1 MVDRGLSPLLVQG
14 RLTIIC
20 REFTCYW
27 TCIDVGFRTRVEDN
41 HFVDP
46 RMLVTTLEDISTLT
60 QPHLPDD
67 WTEIDSTAVD
77 TVRVLA
83 ADAVQ
88 KTGNGHPG
96 TAMSLAP
103 LAYTLF
109 QRTMRHDPGDT
120 HWLGRDR
127 FVLSAGHSSLTLYIQ
142 LYLGGF
148 GLELSD
154 IESLRTWGS
163 KTPGHPEFRHTIGV
177 EITTGPLGQ
186 GLASAVGMAMASRYE
201 RGLFDPDAAAGTS
214 PFDHHI
220 YVIASDGDM
229 EEGVTSEA
237 SSLAGVQQLGNLI
250 LFYDHNQI
258 SIEDDTN
265 IALCEDTAAR
275 YEAYGWHVQRVEGG
289 ENVVG
294 IEEAIANAKAVTDRP
309 SFISLRTI
317 IGYPAPKLMNTG
329 KAHGAALGDEE
340 VAAVKRILGFD
351 PDKTFEVR
359 EDVITHTRGLV
370 ARGKEAHDR
379 WQPEFEAW
387 AQREPERK
395 ALLDRLTAEQLPDGW
410 DADIPHW
417 EPGSKALATR
427 AASGEVLSAV
437 GPKLPELWGGSAD
450 LAGSNNTTM
459 KGVDSF
465 GPPSISTKDYTAHW
479 YGRTLHFGI
488 REHAMGSILSGI
500 VLHGPT
506 RAYGGT
512 FLQFS
517 DYMRP
522 AVRLA
527 SLMDIDTIYV
537 WTHDSIGL
545 GEDGPTHQPIE
556 HLAALRAIPR
566 LSVVRP
572 ADANETAYAWRTILA
587 RGNGSGPVGLI
598 LTRQG
603 LPVLE
608 GTDAEGVAK
617 GGYILGDD
625 GGDEPDVVLIA
636 TGSEVQLAV
645 EAQKLL
651 ADKDIVA
658 RVVSMP
664 CVEWFESQS
673 YEYRDSVLPPSVSA
687 RVAVE
692 AGVAQSWH
700 KLVGDTGEI
709 VSIEHYGESA
719 DAKTLF
725 REFGFT
731 PEAVVDAA
739 ERTLD
744 N

>member
-1 MVDRGLSPLLVQG
+1 M
-14 RLTIIC
+14 
-20 REFTCYW
+20 
-27 TCIDVGFRTRVEDN
+27 
-41 HFVDP
+41 
-46 RMLVTTLEDISTLT
+46 TTLEEISALT
-60 QPHLPDD
+60 RPRHPDD
-67 WTEIDSTAVD
+67 WTEIDSAAVD
-77 TVRVLA
+77 TIRVLA

-88 KTGNGHPG
+88 KVGNGHPG

-109 QRTMRHDPGDT
+109 QRTMRHDPSDT

-163 KTPGHPEFRHTIGV
+163 KTPGHPEFRHTPGV

-201 RGLFDPDAAAGTS
+201 RGLFDPDAEPGAS
-214 PFDHHI
+214 PFDHYI
-220 YVIASDGDM
+220 YVIASDGDI

-237 SSLAGVQQLGNLI
+237 SSLAAVQQLGNLI
-250 LFYDHNQI
+250 VFYDRNQI

-275 YEAYGWHVQRVEGG
+275 YRAYGWHVQEVEGG

-294 IEEAIANAKAVTDRP
+294 IEEAIANAQAVTDRP
-309 SFISLRTI
+309 SFIALRTV
-317 IGYPAPKLMNTG
+317 IGYPAPNLMDTG
-329 KAHGAALGDEE
+329 KAHGAALGDDE
-340 VAAVKRILGFD
+340 VAAVKKIVGFD
-351 PDKTFEVR
+351 PDKTFQVR
-359 EDVITHTRGLV
+359 EDVLTHTRGLV
-370 ARGKEAHDR
+370 ARGKQAHER
-379 WQPEFEAW
+379 WQLEFDAW
-387 AQREPERK
+387 ARREPERK
-395 ALLDRLTAEQLPDGW
+395 ALLDRLLAQKLPDGW
-410 DADIPHW
+410 DADLPHW

-427 AASGEVLSAV
+427 AASGAVLSAL

-450 LAGSNNTTM
+450 LAGSNNTTI
-459 KGVDSF
+459 KGADSF
-465 GPPSISTKDYTAHW
+465 GPPSISTKEYTAHW
-479 YGRTLHFGI
+479 YGRTLHFGV
-488 REHAMGSILSGI
+488 REHAMGAILSGI

-527 SLMDIDTIYV
+527 ALMDIDTIYV

-556 HLAALRAIPR
+556 HLSALRAIPR

-587 RGNGSGPVGLI
+587 RRNGSGPVGLI

-603 LPVLE
+603 VPVLD
-608 GTDAEGVAK
+608 GTDAEGVAR
-617 GGYILGDD
+617 GGYVLSDA
-625 GGDEPDVVLIA
+625 GGLQPGEEPDVILIA

-645 EAQKLL
+645 AAQTLL
-651 ADKDIVA
+651 ADNDILA

-664 CVEWFESQS
+664 CLEWFEAQP
-673 YEYRDSVLPPSVSA
+673 YEYRDAVLPPTVSA

-692 AGVAQSWH
+692 AGVAQCWH
-700 KLVGDTGEI
+700 QLVGDTGEI

-719 DAKTLF
+719 DYKTLF
-725 REFGFT
+725 REYGFT
-731 PEAVVDAA
+731 AEAVAAAA
-739 ERTLD
+739 ERALD

>member
-1 MVDRGLSPLLVQG
+1 MTALEEISA
-14 RLTIIC
+14 LT
-20 REFTCYW
+20 R
-27 TCIDVGFRTRVEDN
+27 
-41 HFVDP
+41 P
-46 RMLVTTLEDISTLT
+46 R
-60 QPHLPDD
+60 HPDD
-67 WTEIDSTAVD
+67 WTEIDSAAVD
-77 TVRVLA
+77 TIRVLA

-88 KTGNGHPG
+88 KVGNGHPG

-109 QRTMRHDPGDT
+109 QRTMRHDPSDT

-163 KTPGHPEFRHTIGV
+163 KTPGHPEFRHTPGV

-201 RGLFDPDAAAGTS
+201 RGLFDPDAEPGAS
-214 PFDHHI
+214 PFDHYI
-220 YVIASDGDM
+220 YVIASDGDI

-237 SSLAGVQQLGNLI
+237 SSLAAVQQLGNLI
-250 LFYDHNQI
+250 VFYDRNQI

-275 YEAYGWHVQRVEGG
+275 YRAYGWHVQEVEGG

-294 IEEAIANAKAVTDRP
+294 IEEAIANAQAVTDRP
-309 SFISLRTI
+309 SFIALRTV
-317 IGYPAPKLMNTG
+317 IGYPAPNLMDTG
-329 KAHGAALGDEE
+329 KAHGAALGDDE
-340 VAAVKRILGFD
+340 VAAVKKIVGFD
-351 PDKTFEVR
+351 PDKTFQVR
-359 EDVITHTRGLV
+359 EDVLTHTRGLV
-370 ARGKEAHDR
+370 ARGKQAHER
-379 WQPEFEAW
+379 WQLEFDAW
-387 AQREPERK
+387 ARREPERK
-395 ALLDRLTAEQLPDGW
+395 ALLDRLLAQKLPDGW
-410 DADIPHW
+410 DADLPHW

-427 AASGEVLSAV
+427 AASGAVLSAL

-450 LAGSNNTTM
+450 LAGSNNTTI
-459 KGVDSF
+459 KGADSF
-465 GPPSISTKDYTAHW
+465 GPPSISTKEYTAHW
-479 YGRTLHFGI
+479 YGRTLHFGV
-488 REHAMGSILSGI
+488 REHAMGAILSGI

-527 SLMDIDTIYV
+527 ALMDIDTIYV

-556 HLAALRAIPR
+556 HLSALRAIPR

-587 RGNGSGPVGLI
+587 RRNGSGPVGLI

-603 LPVLE
+603 VPVLD
-608 GTDAEGVAK
+608 GTDAEGVAR
-617 GGYILGDD
+617 GGYVLSDA
-625 GGDEPDVVLIA
+625 GGLQPGEEPDVILIA

-645 EAQKLL
+645 AAQTLL
-651 ADKDIVA
+651 ADNDILA

-664 CVEWFESQS
+664 CLEWFEAQP
-673 YEYRDSVLPPSVSA
+673 YEYRDAVLPPTVSA

-692 AGVAQSWH
+692 AGVAQCWH
-700 KLVGDTGEI
+700 QLVGDTGEI

-719 DAKTLF
+719 DHKTLF
-725 REFGFT
+725 REYGFT
-731 PEAVVDAA
+731 AEAVAAAA
-739 ERTLD
+739 ERALD

>member
-1 MVDRGLSPLLVQG
+1 
-14 RLTIIC
+14 
-20 REFTCYW
+20 
-27 TCIDVGFRTRVEDN
+27 
-41 HFVDP
+41 
-46 RMLVTTLEDISTLT
+46 VTTLDEISTLT
-60 QPHLPDD
+60 RPTHPDD
-67 WTEIDSTAVD
+67 WTELDSQAVD

-88 KTGNGHPG
+88 KVGNGHPG

-109 QRTMRHDPGDT
+109 QRQMHHDPSDT

-148 GLELSD
+148 GLELND
-154 IESLRTWGS
+154 IESLRTWKS
-163 KTPGHPEFRHTIGV
+163 KTPGHPEFRHTKGV

-186 GLASAVGMAMASRYE
+186 GLASAIGMAMASRYE
-201 RGLFDPDAAAGTS
+201 RGLFDPDAAPGTS
-214 PFDHHI
+214 PFDHYI

-237 SSLAGVQQLGNLI
+237 SSLAGTQQLGNLI
-250 LFYDHNQI
+250 VFYDSNQI

-265 IALCEDTAAR
+265 IALSEDTPAR
-275 YEAYGWHVQRVEGG
+275 YRAYGWHVQEVEGG

-294 IEEAIANAKAVTDRP
+294 IEEAIAEAKRVTDKP
-309 SFISLRTI
+309 SFIAIRTI
-317 IGYPAPKLMNTG
+317 IGYPAPDLMNTG

-340 VAAVKRILGFD
+340 VAKVKEILGFD

-359 EDVITHTRGLV
+359 DEVIEHTRRLV
-370 ARGKEAHDR
+370 TRGKEAHEK
-379 WQPEFEAW
+379 WQSEFDAW
-387 AQREPERK
+387 AQREPDRK
-395 ALLDRLTAEQLPDGW
+395 ALLDRLTAHELPEGW
-410 DADIPHW
+410 DADLTYW
-417 EPGSKALATR
+417 EPGSKPLATR
-427 AASGEVLSAV
+427 AAFGQVLNDVA
-437 GPKLPELWGGSAD
+437 PKLPELWGGSAD
-450 LAGSNNTTM
+450 LAGSNNTTI
-459 KGVDSF
+459 KGVKSF
-465 GPPSISTKDYTAHW
+465 GPASISTKEFTADP
-479 YGRTLHFGI
+479 YGRVLHFGV

-506 RAYGGT
+506 RAFGGT

-527 SLMDIDTIYV
+527 SLMNIDTIYI

-556 HLAALRAIPR
+556 HLAALRAIPN

-572 ADANETAYAWRTILA
+572 GDPNETAYAWRSIIA
-587 RGNGSGPVGLI
+587 RGASSGPVGFI

-603 LPVLE
+603 IPVLE

-617 GGYILGDD
+617 GGYVLG
-625 GGDEPDVVLIA
+625 GTPDEDPDVVLIG
-636 TGSEVQLAV
+636 TGSELQLAV
-645 EAQKLL
+645 AAQKIL
-651 ADKDIVA
+651 ADKGITA
-658 RVVSMP
+658 TVVSMP
-664 CVEWFESQS
+664 CVEWFESQPA
-673 YEYRDSVLPPSVSA
+673 EYRDSVLPPAVSA

-692 AGVAQSWH
+692 AAVAQSWY

-719 DAKTLF
+719 DDKTLF

-731 PEAVVDAA
+731 PEAVVAAA
-739 ERTLD
+739 ERSLE

>member
-1 MVDRGLSPLLVQG
+1 
-14 RLTIIC
+14 
-20 REFTCYW
+20 
-27 TCIDVGFRTRVEDN
+27 
-41 HFVDP
+41 
-46 RMLVTTLEDISTLT
+46 VTTLEEISTLT

-67 WTEIDSTAVD
+67 WTEIDSAAVD
-77 TVRVLA
+77 TIRVLA

-88 KTGNGHPG
+88 KVGNGHPG

-109 QRTMRHDPGDT
+109 QRTMRHDPSDT
-120 HWLGRDR
+120 YWLGRDR
-127 FVLSAGHSSLTLYIQ
+127 FVLSAGHSSLTLYLQ

-163 KTPGHPEFRHTIGV
+163 KTPGHPEFRHTKGV

-186 GLASAVGMAMASRYE
+186 GLASAVGMAMAARYE
-201 RGLFDPDAAAGTS
+201 RGLFDPDAEPGTS

-220 YVIASDGDM
+220 FVIASDGDI

-237 SSLAGVQQLGNLI
+237 SSLAAVQELGNLI
-250 LFYDHNQI
+250 VFYDHNQI

-275 YEAYGWHVQRVEGG
+275 YRAYGWHVQEVEGG
-289 ENVVG
+289 ENVVA
-294 IEEAIANAKAVTDRP
+294 IEEAIANAKAETGRP

-340 VAAVKRILGFD
+340 VAAVKEILGFN
-351 PDKTFEVR
+351 PDKNFEVR
-359 EDVITHTRGLV
+359 DEVLAHTRKLV
-370 ARGKEAHDR
+370 ERGKEAHEK
-379 WQPEFEAW
+379 WQQDFDAW
-387 AQREPERK
+387 AEREPERK
-395 ALLDRLTAEQLPDGW
+395 ALLDRLTAEELPDGW
-410 DADIPHW
+410 DADLPHW
-417 EPGSKALATR
+417 EPGSDSIATR
-427 AASGEVLSAV
+427 KASNEVLNAV

-450 LAGSNNTTM
+450 LAGSNNTTIE
-459 KGVDSF
+459 GADSF

-479 YGRTLHFGI
+479 YGRTLHFGV
-488 REHAMGSILSGI
+488 REHAMGAILSGI

-556 HLAALRAIPR
+556 HLAALRAIPN

-572 ADANETAYAWRTILA
+572 ADANETAYAWRTVLA
-587 RGNGSGPVGLI
+587 RGNGSGPVGLC

-608 GTDAEGVAK
+608 GTSADGVAR
-617 GGYILGDD
+617 GGYILGDKGVED
-625 GGDEPDVVLIA
+625 PDVVLIA

-651 ADKDIVA
+651 ADKDIEA

-664 CVEWFESQS
+664 CVEWFESQP
-673 YEYRDSVLPPSVSA
+673 EDYRDSVLPPTVSA

-700 KLVGDTGEI
+700 KLVGDTGRI

-719 DAKTLF
+719 DYKTLF

-731 PEAVVDAA
+731 AEAVAAAA
-739 ERTLD
+739 EEVVD

>member
-1 MVDRGLSPLLVQG
+1 M
-14 RLTIIC
+14 
-20 REFTCYW
+20 
-27 TCIDVGFRTRVEDN
+27 
-41 HFVDP
+41 
-46 RMLVTTLEDISTLT
+46 TTLEEISALT
-60 QPHLPDD
+60 HAHHPDD
-67 WTEIDSTAVD
+67 WTDIDSAAVD
-77 TVRVLA
+77 TIRVLA

-88 KTGNGHPG
+88 KVGNGHPG

-109 QRTMRHDPGDT
+109 QRTMRHDPSDT

-127 FVLSAGHSSLTLYIQ
+127 FVLSAGHSSLTLYLQ

-154 IESLRTWGS
+154 IESLRSWGS
-163 KTPGHPEFRHTIGV
+163 KTPGHPEFRHTKGV

-186 GLASAVGMAMASRYE
+186 GLASAVGMAMAARYE
-201 RGLFDPDAAAGTS
+201 RGLFDPDAAPGES

-220 YVIASDGDM
+220 YVIASDGDI

-237 SSLAGVQQLGNLI
+237 SSLAAVQQLGNLI
-250 LFYDHNQI
+250 VFYDHNQI

-275 YEAYGWHVQRVEGG
+275 YRAYGWHVQEVEGG

-294 IEEAIANAKAVTDRP
+294 IEEAIANAQSVTDRP

-317 IGYPAPKLMNTG
+317 IGYPAPNLMNTG

-340 VAAVKRILGFD
+340 VAAVKKILGFD

-359 EDVITHTRGLV
+359 DEVIAHTRKLV
-370 ARGKEAHDR
+370 QRGKEAHEK

-387 AQREPERK
+387 AQREPERR
-395 ALLDRLTAEQLPDGW
+395 ALLDRLTAQKLPDGW
-410 DADIPHW
+410 DADIPYW

-427 AASGEVLSAV
+427 AASGEVLTAV

-459 KGVDSF
+459 KGMDSF

-479 YGRTLHFGI
+479 YGRTLHFGV

-517 DYMRP
+517 DYMRG

-556 HLAALRAIPR
+556 HLSALRAIPN

-603 LPVLE
+603 VPVLE
-608 GTDAEGVAK
+608 GTDFEGVGR
-617 GGYILGDD
+617 GGYILGSPESENDPD
-625 GGDEPDVVLIA
+625 EEPDVILIG

-651 ADKDIVA
+651 ADKDILA

-664 CVEWFESQS
+664 CVEWFESQP
-673 YEYRDSVLPPSVSA
+673 EDYRDSVLPPTVSA

-700 KLVGDTGEI
+700 KLVGDTGRI

-725 REFGFT
+725 REYGFT
-731 PEAVVDAA
+731 AEAVAAAA
-739 ERTLD
+739 EQVVD

>member
-1 MVDRGLSPLLVQG
+1 LPINLPTRGLQ
-14 RLTIIC
+14 
-20 REFTCYW
+20 Y
-27 TCIDVGFRTRVEDN
+27 
-41 HFVDP
+41 
-46 RMLVTTLEDISTLT
+46 VTTLEDISTLT
-60 QPHLPDD
+60 QPHHPDD
-67 WTEIDSTAVD
+67 WTDVDSAAVD

-88 KTGNGHPG
+88 KVGNGHPG

-109 QRTMRHDPGDT
+109 QRVMRHDPGDT

-127 FVLSAGHSSLTLYIQ
+127 FILSCGHSSLTLYIQ

-148 GLELSD
+148 GLELAD

-163 KTPGHPEFRHTIGV
+163 KTPGHPEFRHTKGV

-186 GLASAVGMAMASRYE
+186 GLASAVGFSMAARYE

-214 PFDHHI
+214 PFDHFI

-237 SSLAGVQQLGNLI
+237 SSLAAVQQLGNLI
-250 LFYDHNQI
+250 VFYDHNEI
-258 SIEDDTN
+258 SIEDDTD

-289 ENVVG
+289 ENVIG

-340 VAAVKRILGFD
+340 VAAVKKILGFD
-351 PDKTFEVR
+351 PDKKFEVR
-359 EDVITHTRGLV
+359 DEVIAHTRELV
-370 ARGKEAHDR
+370 QRGKEAHEKWNAD
-379 WQPEFEAW
+379 FEAW
-387 AQREPERK
+387 AKREPERK
-395 ALLDRLTAEQLPDGW
+395 ALLDRLTAEELPDGW

-417 EPGSKALATR
+417 EPGDKPLATR
-427 AASGEVLSAV
+427 AASGKVLNAV

-459 KGVDSF
+459 DNVKSF
-465 GPPSISTKDYTAHW
+465 GPPSISTKDYTADW

-488 REHAMGSILSGI
+488 REHAMGAILSGI

-556 HLAALRAIPR
+556 HLAALRAIPH

-572 ADANETAYAWRTILA
+572 ADANETAYAWRSILA

-608 GTDAEGVAK
+608 GTSFEGVSH
-617 GGYILGDD
+617 GGYILGED
-625 GGDEPDVVLIA
+625 GGSAPDVVLIA

-664 CVEWFESQS
+664 CVEWFESQP
-673 YEYRDSVLPPSVSA
+673 ENYRDSVLPPSVSA

-692 AGVAQSWH
+692 AGIAQCWH

>member
-1 MVDRGLSPLLVQG
+1 M
-14 RLTIIC
+14 
-20 REFTCYW
+20 
-27 TCIDVGFRTRVEDN
+27 
-41 HFVDP
+41 
-46 RMLVTTLEDISTLT
+46 TTLEEISALT
-60 QPHLPDD
+60 RPRHPDD
-67 WTEIDSTAVD
+67 WTEIDSAAVD
-77 TVRVLA
+77 TIRVLA

-88 KTGNGHPG
+88 KVGNGHPG

-109 QRTMRHDPGDT
+109 QRTMRHDPSDT

-163 KTPGHPEFRHTIGV
+163 KTPGHPEFRHTPGV

-201 RGLFDPDAAAGTS
+201 RGLFDPDAEPGAS
-214 PFDHHI
+214 PFDHYI
-220 YVIASDGDM
+220 YVIASDGDI

-237 SSLAGVQQLGNLI
+237 SSLAAVQQLGNLI
-250 LFYDHNQI
+250 VFYDRNQI

-275 YEAYGWHVQRVEGG
+275 YRAYGWHVQEVEGG

-294 IEEAIANAKAVTDRP
+294 IEEAIANAQAVTDRP
-309 SFISLRTI
+309 SFIALRTV
-317 IGYPAPKLMNTG
+317 IGYPAPNLMDTG
-329 KAHGAALGDEE
+329 KAHGAALGDDE
-340 VAAVKRILGFD
+340 VAAVKKIVGFD
-351 PDKTFEVR
+351 PDKTFQVR
-359 EDVITHTRGLV
+359 EDVLTHTRGLV
-370 ARGKEAHDR
+370 ARGKQAHER
-379 WQPEFEAW
+379 WQLEFDAW
-387 AQREPERK
+387 ARREPERK
-395 ALLDRLTAEQLPDGW
+395 ALLDRLLAQKLPDGW
-410 DADIPHW
+410 DADLPHW

-427 AASGEVLSAV
+427 AASGAVLSAL

-450 LAGSNNTTM
+450 LAGSNNTTI
-459 KGVDSF
+459 KGADSF
-465 GPPSISTKDYTAHW
+465 GPPSISTKEYTAHW
-479 YGRTLHFGI
+479 YGRTLHFGV
-488 REHAMGSILSGI
+488 REHAMGAILSGI

-527 SLMDIDTIYV
+527 ALMDIDTIYV

-556 HLAALRAIPR
+556 HLSALRAIPR

-587 RGNGSGPVGLI
+587 RRNGSGPVGLI

-603 LPVLE
+603 VPVLD
-608 GTDAEGVAK
+608 GTDAEGVAR
-617 GGYILGDD
+617 GGYVLSDA
-625 GGDEPDVVLIA
+625 GGLQPGEEPDVILIA

-645 EAQKLL
+645 AAQTLL
-651 ADKDIVA
+651 ADNDILA

-664 CVEWFESQS
+664 CLEWFEAQP
-673 YEYRDSVLPPSVSA
+673 YEYRDAVLPPTLSA

-692 AGVAQSWH
+692 AGVAQCWH
-700 KLVGDTGEI
+700 QLVGDTGEI

-719 DAKTLF
+719 DHKTLF
-725 REFGFT
+725 REYGFT
-731 PEAVVDAA
+731 AEAVAAAA
-739 ERTLD
+739 ERALD

>member
-1 MVDRGLSPLLVQG
+1 
-14 RLTIIC
+14 
-20 REFTCYW
+20 
-27 TCIDVGFRTRVEDN
+27 
-41 HFVDP
+41 
-46 RMLVTTLEDISTLT
+46 VTTLEDISSLT
-60 QPHLPDD
+60 QPHHPDD
-67 WTEIDSTAVD
+67 WTELDSAAVD

-88 KTGNGHPG
+88 KVGNGHPG

-109 QRTMRHDPGDT
+109 QRAMVHDPSDV

-127 FVLSAGHSSLTLYIQ
+127 FVLSCGHSSLTLYIQ

-163 KTPGHPEFRHTIGV
+163 KTPGHPEFRHTDGV

-186 GLASAVGMAMASRYE
+186 GLASAVGFAMAARYE
-201 RGLFDPDAAAGTS
+201 RGLFDPDAPEGTS
-214 PFDHHI
+214 PFDHYI

-250 LFYDHNQI
+250 VFYDHNEI

-265 IALCEDTAAR
+265 IALSEDTAAR
-275 YEAYGWHVQRVEGG
+275 YEAYGWHVQRIEGG
-289 ENVVG
+289 ENVVS
-294 IEEAIANAKAVTDRP
+294 IEEAIANAKAVTDKP

-340 VAAVKRILGFD
+340 IAAVKEILGFD
-351 PDKTFEVR
+351 PDKKFEVR
-359 EDVITHTRGLV
+359 DEVIEHTRELV
-370 ARGKEAHDR
+370 QRGKEAHGN
-379 WQPEFEAW
+379 WNAAFEAW
-387 AQREPERK
+387 AKREPERK
-395 ALLDRLTAEQLPDGW
+395 KLLDRLTAEELPDGW
-410 DADIPHW
+410 DADIPTW
-417 EPGSKALATR
+417 KVGDKDIATR
-427 AASGEVLSAV
+427 AASGKVLNAV
-437 GPKLPELWGGSAD
+437 GPHLPELWGGSAD

-459 KGVDSF
+459 DNVKSF
-465 GPPSISTKDYTAHW
+465 GPPSITTKDYTADW

-527 SLMDIDTIYV
+527 ALMDIDTIYV

-556 HLAALRAIPR
+556 HLAALRAIPH

-572 ADANETAYAWRTILA
+572 ADANETAYAWRSVLA

-603 LPVLE
+603 VPILE
-608 GTDAEGVAK
+608 GTNYEGVTK
-617 GGYILGDD
+617 GGYILGDA

-645 EAQKLL
+645 AAQKLL
-651 ADKDIVA
+651 AEKDIVA

-673 YEYRDSVLPPSVSA
+673 DEYRNSVLPPSVSA

-692 AGVAQSWH
+692 AGIAQSWH

-709 VSIEHYGESA
+709 VSLEHYGESA
-719 DAKTLF
+719 AAETLF

-739 ERTLD
+739 ERTID

>member
-1 MVDRGLSPLLVQG
+1 
-14 RLTIIC
+14 
-20 REFTCYW
+20 
-27 TCIDVGFRTRVEDN
+27 
-41 HFVDP
+41 
-46 RMLVTTLEDISTLT
+46 VTTLEDISTLT
-60 QPHLPDD
+60 QPHHPDD
-67 WTEIDSTAVD
+67 WSEVDSAAVD
-77 TVRVLA
+77 NVRVLA

-88 KTGNGHPG
+88 KVGNGHPG

-109 QRTMRHDPGDT
+109 QRAMRHDPSDT

-127 FVLSAGHSSLTLYIQ
+127 FILSCGHSSLTLYIQ

-163 KTPGHPEFRHTIGV
+163 KTPGHPEFRHTTGV

-186 GLASAVGMAMASRYE
+186 GLASAVGFAMAARYE
-201 RGLFDPDAAAGTS
+201 RGLFDPDAAEGTS

-220 YVIASDGDM
+220 YVIVSDGDM

-237 SSLAGVQQLGNLI
+237 SSLAAVQQLGNLI
-250 LFYDHNQI
+250 VFYDHNEI

-275 YEAYGWHVQRVEGG
+275 YEAYGWHVQHVEGG
-289 ENVVG
+289 ENVVA
-294 IEEAIANAKAVTDRP
+294 IEEAIATAKAVTDKP

-329 KAHGAALGDEE
+329 KAHGSALGDEE
-340 VAAVKRILGFD
+340 VAAVKKILGFD
-351 PDKTFEVR
+351 PDKKFEVR
-359 EDVITHTRGLV
+359 DEVITHTRELV
-370 ARGKEAHDR
+370 QRGKEAHEKWNSD
-379 WQPEFEAW
+379 FEAW

-395 ALLDRLTAEQLPDGW
+395 KLLDRLTAEKLPDGW

-417 EPGSKALATR
+417 EPGDKALATR
-427 AASGEVLSAV
+427 AASGKVLNAV
-437 GPKLPELWGGSAD
+437 GPHLPELWGGSAD

-459 KGVDSF
+459 ENVKSF
-465 GPPSISTKDYTAHW
+465 GPPSITTKDYTADW

-527 SLMDIDTIYV
+527 ALMDIDTIYV

-556 HLAALRAIPR
+556 HLAALRAIPK

-572 ADANETAYAWRTILA
+572 ADANETAYAWRTVLA

-603 LPVLE
+603 LPILE
-608 GTDAEGVAK
+608 GTDYEGVAK
-617 GGYILGDD
+617 GGYILGKGA
-625 GGDEPDVVLIA
+625 GGREDDEPDVVLIA

-651 ADKDIVA
+651 AAKDIVA

-673 YEYRDSVLPPSVSA
+673 DEYRNSVLPPSVSA

-692 AGVAQSWH
+692 AGIAQCWH

>member
-1 MVDRGLSPLLVQG
+1 
-14 RLTIIC
+14 
-20 REFTCYW
+20 
-27 TCIDVGFRTRVEDN
+27 
-41 HFVDP
+41 
-46 RMLVTTLEDISTLT
+46 VTTLEEISTLT

-67 WTEIDSTAVD
+67 WTEIDSAAVD
-77 TVRVLA
+77 TIRVLA

-88 KTGNGHPG
+88 KVGNGHPG

-109 QRTMRHDPGDT
+109 QRTMRHDPSDT

-127 FVLSAGHSSLTLYIQ
+127 FVLSAGHSSLTLYLQ

-163 KTPGHPEFRHTIGV
+163 KTPGHPEFRHTNGV
-177 EITTGPLGQ
+177 EMTTGPLGQ

-201 RGLFDPDAAAGTS
+201 RGLFDPDAEPGTS
-214 PFDHHI
+214 PFDHFVF
-220 YVIASDGDM
+220 VIASDGDI

-237 SSLAGVQQLGNLI
+237 SSLAGVQQLGNLVV
-250 LFYDHNQI
+250 FYDHNQI

-309 SFISLRTI
+309 SFVELRTI
-317 IGYPAPKLMNTG
+317 IGYPAPNLMNTG
-329 KAHGAALGDEE
+329 KAHGSALGDEE
-340 VAAVKRILGFD
+340 VAAVKKILGFD
-351 PDKTFEVR
+351 PDKKFEVR
-359 EDVITHTRGLV
+359 DEVLAHTRKLV
-370 ARGKEAHDR
+370 DRGKEAHEK
-379 WQPEFEAW
+379 WQAEFDAW

-395 ALLDRLTAEQLPDGW
+395 ALLDRLTAERLPDGW

-465 GPPSISTKDYTAHW
+465 GPPSISTKEYTAHW
-479 YGRTLHFGI
+479 YGRTLHFGV
-488 REHAMGSILSGI
+488 REHAMGAILSGI

-556 HLAALRAIPR
+556 HLSALRAIPN

-603 LPVLE
+603 VPVLE
-608 GTDAEGVAK
+608 GTTYEGVGR
-617 GGYILGDD
+617 GGYVLGDD
-625 GGDEPDVVLIA
+625 GADEPDVVLIA

-645 EAQKLL
+645 EARNLL
-651 ADKDIVA
+651 ADRDIVA

-664 CVEWFESQS
+664 CVEWFESQPE
-673 YEYRDSVLPPSVSA
+673 EYRDSVLPPSVSA

-692 AGVAQSWH
+692 AGIAQSWH
-700 KLVGDTGEI
+700 KLVGDTGRI

-719 DAKTLF
+719 DYKTLF

-731 PEAVVDAA
+731 AEAVAAAA
-739 ERTLD
+739 EQVVD

>member
-1 MVDRGLSPLLVQG
+1 M
-14 RLTIIC
+14 
-20 REFTCYW
+20 
-27 TCIDVGFRTRVEDN
+27 
-41 HFVDP
+41 
-46 RMLVTTLEDISTLT
+46 TTLEDISTLT
-60 QPHLPDD
+60 QPHHPDD
-67 WTEIDSTAVD
+67 WTDVDSAAVD
-77 TVRVLA
+77 TIRVLA

-88 KTGNGHPG
+88 KVGNGHPG

-109 QRTMRHDPGDT
+109 QRAMRHDPSDQ

-127 FVLSAGHSSLTLYIQ
+127 FVLSCGHSSLTLYLQ

-154 IESLRTWGS
+154 IEALRTWGS
-163 KTPGHPEFRHTIGV
+163 KTPGHPEFRHTKAV

-186 GLASAVGMAMASRYE
+186 GLASAVGFAMAARYE
-201 RGLFDPDAAAGTS
+201 RGLFDPDADAGTS
-214 PFDHHI
+214 PFDHFI

-250 LFYDHNQI
+250 VFYDHNEI

-289 ENVVG
+289 ENVVA

-329 KAHGAALGDEE
+329 KAHGSALGDEE
-340 VAAVKRILGFD
+340 VAAVKTVLGFD
-351 PDKTFEVR
+351 PDKKFEVSD
-359 EDVITHTRGLV
+359 EVFNHTRELV
-370 ARGKEAHDR
+370 QRGKEAHENWNAD
-379 WQPEFEAW
+379 FEAW
-387 AQREPERK
+387 AKREPERK
-395 ALLDRLTAEQLPDGW
+395 KLLDRLTAEELPDGW
-410 DADIPHW
+410 DSDVPHW
-417 EPGSKALATR
+417 EPGDKAIATR
-427 AASGEVLSAV
+427 AASGKVLSAV
-437 GPKLPELWGGSAD
+437 GAKLPELWGGSAD

-459 KGVDSF
+459 DNVKSF
-465 GPPSISTKDYTAHW
+465 GPPSISTKDYTADW

-527 SLMDIDTIYV
+527 ALMDIDTIYV

-572 ADANETAYAWRTILA
+572 ADANETAYAWRTVLA

-603 LPVLE
+603 VPILE
-608 GTDAEGVAK
+608 GTNYEGVAK
-617 GGYILGDD
+617 GGYILGNA

-673 YEYRDSVLPPSVSA
+673 EEYRDSVLPPSVSS

-692 AGVAQSWH
+692 AGIAQCWH

-731 PEAVVDAA
+731 AEAVVDAA
-739 ERTLD
+739 ERTID

>member
-1 MVDRGLSPLLVQG
+1 
-14 RLTIIC
+14 
-20 REFTCYW
+20 
-27 TCIDVGFRTRVEDN
+27 
-41 HFVDP
+41 
-46 RMLVTTLEDISTLT
+46 VTTLEEISTLT
-60 QPHLPDD
+60 QSRLPDD
-67 WTEIDSTAVD
+67 WTEIDSAAVD
-77 TVRVLA
+77 TIRVLA

-88 KTGNGHPG
+88 KVGNGHPG

-109 QRTMRHDPGDT
+109 QRTMRHDPSDT

-163 KTPGHPEFRHTIGV
+163 KTPGHPEFRHTKGV

-201 RGLFDPDAAAGTS
+201 RGLFDPQAAPGES

-220 YVIASDGDM
+220 YVIASDGDI

-237 SSLAGVQQLGNLI
+237 SSLAAVQQLGNLI
-250 LFYDHNQI
+250 VFYDHNQI

-275 YEAYGWHVQRVEGG
+275 YRAYGWHVQEVEGG
-289 ENVVG
+289 ENVVA
-294 IEEAIANAKAVTDRP
+294 IEEAIANAQAVTDRP

-340 VAAVKRILGFD
+340 VAAVKKILGFD

-359 EDVITHTRGLV
+359 EEVLAHTRKLV
-370 ARGKEAHDR
+370 DRGKEAHEK
-379 WQPEFEAW
+379 WQPEFAAW

-395 ALLDRLTAEQLPDGW
+395 ALLDRLTAEKLPDGW
-410 DADIPHW
+410 DADIPKW

-427 AASGEVLSAV
+427 AASGEVLSAI

-459 KGVDSF
+459 KGMDSF

-479 YGRTLHFGI
+479 YGRTLHFGV

-556 HLAALRAIPR
+556 HLSALRAIPH

-603 LPVLE
+603 VPVLE
-608 GTDAEGVAK
+608 GTNFEGVQR
-617 GGYILGDD
+617 GGYILGSENGKD
-625 GGDEPDVVLIA
+625 GGGEPDVVLIG

-651 ADKDIVA
+651 ADRDIVA

-664 CVEWFESQS
+664 CVEWFESQPE
-673 YEYRDSVLPPSVSA
+673 EYRDAVLPPTVSA

-692 AGVAQSWH
+692 AGVAQCWH
-700 KLVGDTGEI
+700 KLVGDTGRI

-731 PEAVVDAA
+731 PEAVAAAA
-739 ERTLD
+739 EQVVD

>member
-1 MVDRGLSPLLVQG
+1 M
-14 RLTIIC
+14 
-20 REFTCYW
+20 
-27 TCIDVGFRTRVEDN
+27 
-41 HFVDP
+41 
-46 RMLVTTLEDISTLT
+46 TTLEEISALT
-60 QPHLPDD
+60 QPQHPED
-67 WTEIDSTAVD
+67 WTELDSVAVD

-88 KTGNGHPG
+88 KCGSGHPG

-103 LAYTLF
+103 LAYSLF
-109 QRTMRHDPGDT
+109 QRVMRHDPNDT
-120 HWLGRDR
+120 DWIGRDR
-127 FVLSAGHSSLTLYIQ
+127 FVLSCGHSSLTLYIQ

-148 GLELSD
+148 GLELSEL
-154 IESLRTWGS
+154 ESLRSWGS
-163 KTPGHPEFRHTIGV
+163 KTPGHPELGHTRGV

-186 GLASAVGMAMASRYE
+186 GLASAVGMAMAARYE
-201 RGLFDPDAAAGTS
+201 RGLFDPDAAPRTS
-214 PFDHHI
+214 PFDHFI

-237 SSLAGVQQLGNLI
+237 SSLAGTQQLGNLI
-250 LFYDHNQI
+250 VFYDHNKI
-258 SIEDDTN
+258 SIEDDTD
-265 IALCEDTAAR
+265 IALSEDTAAR
-275 YEAYGWHVQRVEGG
+275 YRAYGWHVQEVEGG

-294 IEEAIANAKAVTDRP
+294 IEEAITNAQAVTDKP
-309 SFISLRTI
+309 SFIALRTI
-317 IGYPAPKLMNTG
+317 IGYPAPNLMNTG
-329 KAHGAALGDEE
+329 KAHGAALGDDE
-340 VAAVKRILGFD
+340 VAATKKLLGFD

-359 EDVITHTRGLV
+359 EDVLTHTRALV
-370 ARGKEAHDR
+370 ARGKAVHDS

-387 AQREPERK
+387 AGREKERK
-395 ALLDRLTAEQLPDGW
+395 TLLDRLLAKQLPDGW
-410 DADIPHW
+410 DDDLPFW

-427 AASGEVLSAV
+427 AASGKVLSAV

-459 KGVDSF
+459 DGVDSF
-465 GPPSISTKDYTAHW
+465 GPESISTSEFTAHP
-479 YGRTLHFGI
+479 YGRTLHFGV
-488 REHAMGSILSGI
+488 REHAMGAILSGI

-527 SLMDIDTIYV
+527 SLMNIDTIYV

-572 ADANETAYAWRTILA
+572 ADANETTYAWRTVLA
-587 RGNGSGPVGLI
+587 RGAGSGPVGFA

-608 GTDAEGVAK
+608 GTDADGVAR
-617 GGYILGDD
+617 GGYVLG
-625 GGDEPDVVLIA
+625 GAGDKQPDVVLIA

-651 ADKDIVA
+651 ADKDILA

-664 CVEWFESQS
+664 CVEWFEAQPVD
-673 YEYRDSVLPPSVSA
+673 YRDAILPPAVSA

-692 AGVAQSWH
+692 AGVAQCWH
-700 KLVGDTGEI
+700 KLVGDTGQI

-719 DAKTLF
+719 DYKTLF
-725 REFGFT
+725 HEYGFT
-731 PEAVVDAA
+731 ADAVVDAA
-739 ERTLD
+739 ERALE

>member
-1 MVDRGLSPLLVQG
+1 M
-14 RLTIIC
+14 
-20 REFTCYW
+20 
-27 TCIDVGFRTRVEDN
+27 
-41 HFVDP
+41 
-46 RMLVTTLEDISTLT
+46 TTLEDISTLT
-60 QPHLPDD
+60 QQHLPHD
-67 WTEIDSTAVD
+67 WTDVDSAAVD

-88 KTGNGHPG
+88 KVGNGHPG

-109 QRTMRHDPGDT
+109 QRAMRHDPSDV

-127 FVLSAGHSSLTLYIQ
+127 FVLSCGHSSLTLYLQ

-154 IESLRTWGS
+154 IEALRTWGS
-163 KTPGHPEFRHTIGV
+163 KTPGHPEFRHTDGV

-186 GLASAVGMAMASRYE
+186 GLASAVGFAMAARYE
-201 RGLFDPDAAAGTS
+201 RGLFDPDADAGTS
-214 PFDHHI
+214 PFDHFI
-220 YVIASDGDM
+220 YVVASDGDM

-237 SSLAGVQQLGNLI
+237 SSLAAVQQLGNLI
-250 LFYDHNQI
+250 VFYDHNEI

-275 YEAYGWHVQRVEGG
+275 YEAYGWHVQRIEGG
-289 ENVVG
+289 ENVVA

-340 VAAVKRILGFD
+340 IAAVKRILGFD
-351 PDKTFEVR
+351 PDKEFAVTDEV
-359 EDVITHTRGLV
+359 INHTRELV
-370 ARGKEAHDR
+370 QRGKQAHDK
-379 WQPEFEAW
+379 WNADFEAW
-387 AQREPERK
+387 AKREPERK
-395 ALLDRLTAEQLPDGW
+395 KLLDRLIAEELPDGW

-417 EPGSKALATR
+417 EPGDKDLATR
-427 AASGEVLSAV
+427 AASGKVLNAV

-459 KGVDSF
+459 DNVKSF
-465 GPPSISTKDYTAHW
+465 GPPSISTKDYTADW

-488 REHAMGSILSGI
+488 REHAMGAILSGI

-527 SLMDIDTIYV
+527 ALMDIDTIYV

-556 HLAALRAIPR
+556 HLAALRAIPH

-572 ADANETAYAWRTILA
+572 ADANETAYAWKSVLA

-603 LPVLE
+603 VPILE
-608 GTDAEGVAK
+608 GTSYDGVAK
-617 GGYILGDD
+617 GGYVLGDD
-625 GGDEPDVVLIA
+625 GGTEPDVVLIA

-673 YEYRDSVLPPSVSA
+673 EEYRDSVLPPSVSA

-692 AGVAQSWH
+692 AGIAQSWH

-709 VSIEHYGESA
+709 VSLEHYGESA
-719 DAKTLF
+719 DYKTLF

-731 PEAVVDAA
+731 AEAVVDAA
-739 ERTLD
+739 ERTID

>member
-1 MVDRGLSPLLVQG
+1 M
-14 RLTIIC
+14 
-20 REFTCYW
+20 
-27 TCIDVGFRTRVEDN
+27 
-41 HFVDP
+41 
-46 RMLVTTLEDISTLT
+46 TTLEEISALT
-60 QPHLPDD
+60 RPRHPDD
-67 WTEIDSTAVD
+67 WTEIDSAAVD
-77 TVRVLA
+77 TIRVLA

-88 KTGNGHPG
+88 KVGNGHPG

-109 QRTMRHDPGDT
+109 QRTMRHDPSDT

-163 KTPGHPEFRHTIGV
+163 KTPGHPEFRHTPGV

-201 RGLFDPDAAAGTS
+201 RGLFDPDAEPGAS
-214 PFDHHI
+214 PFDHYI
-220 YVIASDGDM
+220 YVIASDGDI

-237 SSLAGVQQLGNLI
+237 SSLAAVQQLGNLI
-250 LFYDHNQI
+250 VFYDRNQI

-275 YEAYGWHVQRVEGG
+275 YRAYGWHVQEVEGG

-294 IEEAIANAKAVTDRP
+294 IEEAIANAQAVTDRP
-309 SFISLRTI
+309 SFIALRTV
-317 IGYPAPKLMNTG
+317 IGYPAPNLMDTG
-329 KAHGAALGDEE
+329 KAHGAALGDDE
-340 VAAVKRILGFD
+340 VAAVKKIVGFD
-351 PDKTFEVR
+351 PDKTFQVR
-359 EDVITHTRGLV
+359 EDVLTHTRELV
-370 ARGKEAHDR
+370 ARGKQAHER
-379 WQPEFEAW
+379 WQLEFDAW
-387 AQREPERK
+387 ARREPERK
-395 ALLDRLTAEQLPDGW
+395 ALLDRLLAQKLPDGW
-410 DADIPHW
+410 DADLPHW

-427 AASGEVLSAV
+427 AASGAVLSAL

-450 LAGSNNTTM
+450 LAGSNNTTI
-459 KGVDSF
+459 KGADSF
-465 GPPSISTKDYTAHW
+465 GPPSISTKEYTAHW
-479 YGRTLHFGI
+479 YGRTLHFGV
-488 REHAMGSILSGI
+488 REHAMGAILSGI

-527 SLMDIDTIYV
+527 ALMDIDTIYV

-556 HLAALRAIPR
+556 HLSALRAIPR

-587 RGNGSGPVGLI
+587 RRNGSGPVGLI

-603 LPVLE
+603 VPVLD
-608 GTDAEGVAK
+608 GTDAEGVAR
-617 GGYILGDD
+617 GGYVLSDA
-625 GGDEPDVVLIA
+625 GGLQPGEEPDVILIA

-645 EAQKLL
+645 AAQTLL
-651 ADKDIVA
+651 ADNDILA

-664 CVEWFESQS
+664 CLEWFEAQP
-673 YEYRDSVLPPSVSA
+673 YEYRDAVLPPTVSA

-692 AGVAQSWH
+692 AGVAQCWH
-700 KLVGDTGEI
+700 QLVGDTGEI

-719 DAKTLF
+719 DHKTLF
-725 REFGFT
+725 REYGFT
-731 PEAVVDAA
+731 AEAVAAAA
-739 ERTLD
+739 ERALD

>member
-1 MVDRGLSPLLVQG
+1 M
-14 RLTIIC
+14 
-20 REFTCYW
+20 
-27 TCIDVGFRTRVEDN
+27 
-41 HFVDP
+41 
-46 RMLVTTLEDISTLT
+46 TTLDEISTLT
-60 QPHLPDD
+60 QPHHPDD
-67 WTEIDSTAVD
+67 WTEIDSAAVD
-77 TVRVLA
+77 TIRVLA

-88 KTGNGHPG
+88 KVGNGHPG

-127 FVLSAGHSSLTLYIQ
+127 FVLSCGHSSLTLYLQ

-163 KTPGHPEFRHTIGV
+163 KTPGHPEFRHTTGV

-201 RGLFDPDAAAGTS
+201 RGLFDPDAAPGTS
-214 PFDHHI
+214 PFDHFI
-220 YVIASDGDM
+220 YVIASDGDI

-237 SSLAGVQQLGNLI
+237 SSLAAVQQLGNLI
-250 LFYDHNQI
+250 VFYDHNEI

-309 SFISLRTI
+309 SFIELRTI

-340 VAAVKRILGFD
+340 VAAVKRELGFD
-351 PDKTFEVR
+351 PDKKFEVR
-359 EDVITHTRGLV
+359 DDVIAHTRKLV
-370 ARGKEAHDR
+370 DRGKEAHEK
-379 WQPEFEAW
+379 WQADFDAW
-387 AQREPERK
+387 VQREPDRK
-395 ALLDRLTAEQLPDGW
+395 ALLDRLTAEKLPEGW
-410 DADIPHW
+410 DADVPTW
-417 EPGSKALATR
+417 EPGSDAVATR
-427 AASGEVLSAV
+427 KASNEVLNAV

-450 LAGSNNTTM
+450 LAGSTNTTI
-459 KGVDSF
+459 KGADSF
-465 GPPSISTKDYTAHW
+465 GPPSISTKEYTAHW

-488 REHAMGSILSGI
+488 REHAMGAILSGI

-506 RAYGGT
+506 RAYGAT

-527 SLMDIDTIYV
+527 ALMDIDTIYV

-572 ADANETAYAWRTILA
+572 ADANETAYAWRTVLA

-603 LPVLE
+603 VPILE
-608 GTDAEGVAK
+608 GTNFEGVER

-625 GGDEPDVVLIA
+625 GGPEPDVVLIA

-645 EAQKLL
+645 GAQKLL

-664 CVEWFESQS
+664 CVEWFESQPE
-673 YEYRDSVLPPSVSA
+673 EYRDSVLPPSVSA

-700 KLVGDTGEI
+700 KLVGDTGRI

-719 DAKTLF
+719 DYKTLF

-731 PEAVVDAA
+731 AEAVAAAA
-739 ERTLD
+739 EQVVD

>member
-1 MVDRGLSPLLVQG
+1 
-14 RLTIIC
+14 
-20 REFTCYW
+20 
-27 TCIDVGFRTRVEDN
+27 
-41 HFVDP
+41 
-46 RMLVTTLEDISTLT
+46 VTTLEEISTLT
-60 QPHLPDD
+60 QPRLPDD

-77 TVRVLA
+77 TIRVLA

-88 KTGNGHPG
+88 KVGNGHPG

-109 QRTMRHDPGDT
+109 QRTMRHDPSDT

-127 FVLSAGHSSLTLYIQ
+127 FVLSAGHSSLTLYLQ

-163 KTPGHPEFRHTIGV
+163 KTPGHPEFRHTKGV
-177 EITTGPLGQ
+177 EMTTGPLGQ

-201 RGLFDPDAAAGTS
+201 RGLFDPDAAPGES

-220 YVIASDGDM
+220 YVIASDGDI

-237 SSLAGVQQLGNLI
+237 SSLAAVQQLGNLI
-250 LFYDHNQI
+250 VFYDHNQI

-275 YEAYGWHVQRVEGG
+275 YRAYGWHVQEVEGG
-289 ENVVG
+289 ENVVA

-309 SFISLRTI
+309 SFVSLRTI
-317 IGYPAPKLMNTG
+317 IGYPAPNLMNTG
-329 KAHGAALGDEE
+329 KAHGAALGDDE
-340 VAAVKRILGFD
+340 VAAVKKILGFD
-351 PDKTFEVR
+351 PDKNFEVR
-359 EDVITHTRGLV
+359 DEVITHTRKLV
-370 ARGKEAHDR
+370 ERGKEAHQK
-379 WQPEFEAW
+379 WQPQFDAW

-395 ALLDRLTAEQLPDGW
+395 ALLDRLTAEKLPDGW
-410 DADIPHW
+410 DANLPHW
-417 EPGSKALATR
+417 EPGSDAVATR
-427 AASGEVLSAV
+427 KASNEVLNAV

-450 LAGSNNTTM
+450 LAGSNNTTI
-459 KGVDSF
+459 KGADSF

-479 YGRTLHFGI
+479 YGRTLHFGV
-488 REHAMGSILSGI
+488 REHAMGAILSGI

-527 SLMDIDTIYV
+527 SLMNIDTIYV

-556 HLAALRAIPR
+556 HLSALRAIPH

-603 LPVLE
+603 LPVLG
-608 GTDAEGVAK
+608 GTNLEGVER

-625 GGDEPDVVLIA
+625 GGEEPDVVLIG

-645 EAQKLL
+645 AAQKLL
-651 ADKDIVA
+651 ADDDIVA

-664 CVEWFESQS
+664 CVEWFESQPE
-673 YEYRDSVLPPSVSA
+673 EYRDSVLPPSVSA

-700 KLVGDTGEI
+700 KLVGDTGKI

-719 DAKTLF
+719 DYKTLF
-725 REFGFT
+725 REYGFT
-731 PEAVVDAA
+731 AEAVAAAA
-739 ERTLD
+739 EQVVD

>member
-1 MVDRGLSPLLVQG
+1 M
-14 RLTIIC
+14 
-20 REFTCYW
+20 
-27 TCIDVGFRTRVEDN
+27 
-41 HFVDP
+41 
-46 RMLVTTLEDISTLT
+46 TTLEEISALT
-60 QPHLPDD
+60 RPRHPDD
-67 WTEIDSTAVD
+67 WTEIDSAAVD
-77 TVRVLA
+77 TIRVLA

-88 KTGNGHPG
+88 KVGNGHPG

-109 QRTMRHDPGDT
+109 QRTMRHDPSDT

-163 KTPGHPEFRHTIGV
+163 KTPGHPEFRHTPGV

-201 RGLFDPDAAAGTS
+201 RGLFDPDAEPGAS
-214 PFDHHI
+214 PFDHYI
-220 YVIASDGDM
+220 YVIASDGDI

-237 SSLAGVQQLGNLI
+237 SSLAAVQQLGNLI
-250 LFYDHNQI
+250 VFYDRNQI

-275 YEAYGWHVQRVEGG
+275 YRAYGWHVQEVEGG

-294 IEEAIANAKAVTDRP
+294 IEEAIANAQAVTDRP
-309 SFISLRTI
+309 SFIALRTV
-317 IGYPAPKLMNTG
+317 IGYPAPNLMDTG
-329 KAHGAALGDEE
+329 KAHGAALGDDE
-340 VAAVKRILGFD
+340 VAAVKKIVGFD
-351 PDKTFEVR
+351 PDKTFQVR
-359 EDVITHTRGLV
+359 EDVLTHTRGLV
-370 ARGKEAHDR
+370 ARGKQAHER
-379 WQPEFEAW
+379 WQLEFDAW
-387 AQREPERK
+387 ARREPERK
-395 ALLDRLTAEQLPDGW
+395 ALLDRLLAQKLPDGW
-410 DADIPHW
+410 DADLPHW

-427 AASGEVLSAV
+427 AASGAVLSAL

-450 LAGSNNTTM
+450 LAGSNNTTI
-459 KGVDSF
+459 KGADSF
-465 GPPSISTKDYTAHW
+465 GPPSISTKEYTAHW
-479 YGRTLHFGI
+479 YGRTLHFGV
-488 REHAMGSILSGI
+488 REHAMGAILSGI

-527 SLMDIDTIYV
+527 ALMDIDTIYV

-556 HLAALRAIPR
+556 HLSALRAIPR

-587 RGNGSGPVGLI
+587 RRNGSGPVGLI

-603 LPVLE
+603 VPVLD
-608 GTDAEGVAK
+608 GTDAEGVAR
-617 GGYILGDD
+617 GGYVLSDA
-625 GGDEPDVVLIA
+625 GGLQPGEEPDVILIA

-645 EAQKLL
+645 AAQTLL
-651 ADKDIVA
+651 ADNDILA

-664 CVEWFESQS
+664 CLEWFEAQP
-673 YEYRDSVLPPSVSA
+673 YEYRDAVLPPTVSA

-692 AGVAQSWH
+692 AGVAQCWH
-700 KLVGDTGEI
+700 QLVGDTGEI

-719 DAKTLF
+719 DHKTLF
-725 REFGFT
+725 RKYGFT
-731 PEAVVDAA
+731 AEAVAAAA
-739 ERTLD
+739 ERALD

>member
-1 MVDRGLSPLLVQG
+1 M
-14 RLTIIC
+14 
-20 REFTCYW
+20 
-27 TCIDVGFRTRVEDN
+27 
-41 HFVDP
+41 
-46 RMLVTTLEDISTLT
+46 TTLEEISALT
-60 QPHLPDD
+60 QAHHPDD
-67 WTEIDSTAVD
+67 WTDIDSAAVD
-77 TVRVLA
+77 TIRVLA

-88 KTGNGHPG
+88 KVGNGHPG

-109 QRTMRHDPGDT
+109 QRTMRHDPSDT

-127 FVLSAGHSSLTLYIQ
+127 FVLSAGHSSLTLYLQ

-163 KTPGHPEFRHTIGV
+163 KTPGHPEFRHTKGV

-186 GLASAVGMAMASRYE
+186 GLASSVGMAMAARYE
-201 RGLFDPDAAAGTS
+201 RGLFDPDEAPGES

-220 YVIASDGDM
+220 YVIASDGDI

-237 SSLAGVQQLGNLI
+237 CSLAAVQQLGNLI
-250 LFYDHNQI
+250 VFYDHNQI

-275 YEAYGWHVQRVEGG
+275 YRAYGWHVQEVEGG

-294 IEEAIANAKAVTDRP
+294 IEEAIANAKAATDRP

-340 VAAVKRILGFD
+340 VAAVKKILGFD
-351 PDKTFEVR
+351 PDKTFDVR
-359 EDVITHTRGLV
+359 DDVIAHTRKLV
-370 ARGKEAHDR
+370 ARGKEAHEK

-395 ALLDRLTAEQLPDGW
+395 ALLDRLTAQQLPDGW
-410 DADIPHW
+410 DADIPYW

-465 GPPSISTKDYTAHW
+465 GPPSITTKDYTADW
-479 YGRTLHFGI
+479 YGRTLHFGV
-488 REHAMGSILSGI
+488 REHGMGAILSGI

-517 DYMRP
+517 DYMRG

-556 HLAALRAIPR
+556 HLSALRAIPN

-572 ADANETAYAWRTILA
+572 ADANETAYAWRTVLA
-587 RGNGSGPVGLI
+587 RGSGSGPVGLI

-603 LPVLE
+603 VPVLE
-608 GTDAEGVAK
+608 GTDFEGVGR
-617 GGYILGDD
+617 GGYILGDSD
-625 GGDEPDVVLIA
+625 PDEEPDVILIG

-651 ADKDIVA
+651 ADKDILA

-664 CVEWFESQS
+664 CVEWFESQP
-673 YEYRDSVLPPSVSA
+673 EDYRDSVLPPTVSA

-692 AGVAQSWH
+692 AGIAQSWH
-700 KLVGDTGEI
+700 KLVGDTGRI

-725 REFGFT
+725 REYGFT
-731 PEAVVDAA
+731 AEAVAAAA
-739 ERTLD
+739 EQVVD

>member
-1 MVDRGLSPLLVQG
+1 MTTQVEISA
-14 RLTIIC
+14 LT
-20 REFTCYW
+20 RP
-27 TCIDVGFRTRVEDN
+27 D
-41 HFVDP
+41 H
-46 RMLVTTLEDISTLT
+46 
-60 QPHLPDD
+60 PDD
-67 WTEIDSTAVD
+67 WTDLDSLTVD
-77 TVRVLA
+77 TIRVLA

-88 KTGNGHPG
+88 KVGNGHPG

-109 QRTMRHDPGDT
+109 QRVMRHDPGDT

-163 KTPGHPEFRHTIGV
+163 KTPGHPEFRHTKGV

-201 RGLFDPDAAAGTS
+201 RGLFDPDAAPGES

-220 YVIASDGDM
+220 FVIGSDGDI
-229 EEGVTSEA
+229 EEGVASEA
-237 SSLAGVQQLGNLI
+237 SSLAAVQQLGNLI
-250 LFYDHNQI
+250 VFYDHNQI
-258 SIEDDTN
+258 SIEDDTD

-275 YEAYGWHVQRVEGG
+275 YRAYGWHVQEVEGG
-289 ENVVG
+289 ENVVA
-294 IEEAIANAKAVTDRP
+294 IEEAIANAKAATDRP

-317 IGYPAPKLMNTG
+317 IGFPAPNLMNTG
-329 KAHGAALGDEE
+329 KAHGAALGDDE
-340 VAAVKRILGFD
+340 VAAVKKILGFD
-351 PDKTFEVR
+351 PDKTFEVH
-359 EDVITHTRGLV
+359 EDVLTHTRKLV
-370 ARGKEAHDR
+370 ERGKEAHEK
-379 WQPEFEAW
+379 WQPEFDAW

-395 ALLDRLTAEQLPDGW
+395 ALLDRLLAQKLPDGW

-427 AASGEVLSAV
+427 AASGGVLSAV

-459 KGVDSF
+459 KGMDSF

-479 YGRTLHFGI
+479 YGRTLHFGV
-488 REHAMGSILSGI
+488 REHAMGAILSGI

-522 AVRLA
+522 SVRLA
-527 SLMDIDTIYV
+527 SLMNIDTIYV

-556 HLAALRAIPR
+556 HLSALRAIPH

-572 ADANETAYAWRTILA
+572 GDANETAYAWRTILA

-608 GTDAEGVAK
+608 GTTFEGVAR

-625 GGDEPDVVLIA
+625 GGEEPDVVLIG

-651 ADKDIVA
+651 ADRDIVA

-673 YEYRDSVLPPSVSA
+673 EEYRDSVLPPSVSA

-692 AGVAQSWH
+692 AGVAQCWH

-719 DAKTLF
+719 DYKTLF

-731 PEAVVDAA
+731 AEAVAAAA
-739 ERTLD
+739 EQVVD